1 VLRIMTVDATRRTH
15 PASAG
20 ATAIDDPGWRASRR
34 TDAFDVALTAVLAAA
49 TWLSLHIGGD
59 PALFGPISDYWRPG
73 GIALA
78 VLCVAPLAVRRR
90 FPLAVLT
97 VMTAAFVPLRVVE
110 VPELTVSPITLF
122 IALYTA
128 GAYGRRYREMVRGAS
143 VAAIVALLL
152 WSLATRSDGYEGTV
166 SVSLVNA
173 LAAFQNVFYLV
184 AAYFLGD
191 LVRNRRARE
200 ATLVRQADE
209 LRAAQA
215 DEAARAVLDERVRIA
230 RELHDVVAHHVSVM
244 GVQAGAARRVLDR
257 RPDEVPTLLASI
269 EESSRQAVRE
279 LAQMLGLL
287 RRADAT
293 GTEGGDDGS
302 GPAAEPDGDRPGT
315 GPRVSDPQ
323 PTLGRLDALATQMRE
338 AGLDVVTDLDGADLA
353 ALALPPAVALSG
365 YRIVQEALTNTLKH
379 AGRGTTA
386 RVAVTRHAGAIEVV
400 VSDDGNPR
408 GTPATGSG
416 HGLVGMRE
424 RVALVGGELRVGRR
438 GGGYEVRAW
447 LPLDGRPQ
455 APAMGS
461 PERTAS

>member
-1 VLRIMTVDATRRTH
+1 MTADTTRRTLAA
-15 PASAG
+15 PAG
-20 ATAIDDPGWRASRR
+20 ASPTGDPGWRPSRR
-34 TDAFDVALTAVLAAA
+34 TDTFDLALTAVLAAA

-59 PALFGPISDYWRPG
+59 QALFGPMSDYWRPG

-110 VPELTVSPITLF
+110 VPEVTVSPITLF

-128 GAYGRRYREMVRGAS
+128 GAYGRRHRETVRGAS
-143 VAAIVALLL
+143 VAVIVALVL

-166 SVSLVNA
+166 SLTLVNA
-173 LAAFQNVFYLV
+173 LAAFQNIFYLV
-184 AAYFLGD
+184 AACFLGD
-191 LVRNRRARE
+191 LVRNRRERE

-209 LRAAQA
+209 LRAVQA

-257 RPDEVPTLLASI
+257 RPEEVPHLLASI

-287 RRADAT
+287 RRADAA
-293 GTEGGDDGS
+293 GTDGDDGGRGS
-302 GPAAEPDGDRPGT
+302 TAGYDDDRPGA

-323 PTLGRLDALATQMRE
+323 PTLDRLDALAAQMRD
-338 AGLDVVTDLDGADLA
+338 AGLDVVTDLDGTELA
-353 ALALPPAVALSG
+353 AGSLPPAVSLSG

-400 VSDDGNPR
+400 VSDDGTLR
-408 GTPATGSG
+408 GPPATSSG

-447 LPLDGRPQ
+447 LPLDGQ
-455 APAMGS
+455 AQPTTMVP
-461 PERTAS
+461 PERSAS